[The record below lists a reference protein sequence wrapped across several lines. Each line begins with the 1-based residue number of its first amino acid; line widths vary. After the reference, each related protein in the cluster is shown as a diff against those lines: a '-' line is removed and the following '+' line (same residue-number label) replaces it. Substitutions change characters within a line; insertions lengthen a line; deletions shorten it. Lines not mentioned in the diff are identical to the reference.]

1 MEWIPCVCVLL
12 ASDIN
17 FDSFIFIFPRTIK
30 YTESIVNRR
39 FISHN
44 IEPKH
49 EHCLHEYEYT
59 SEARTVHACTACLCV
74 YACSCSVC
82 IFMGTRVL
90 VYVFARFL
98 WNVAIAWMSSNLWA
112 ESYHINGR
120 KRVSDYTHIYVQRTV
135 YTTVYRTME
144 NKAKRKKYKREESIA
159 CERELVWCEECVP
172 RVDGL
177 WLWGA
182 HTRLPFSI
190 YRINLKHLR
199 FHFASK
205 LKKRNYFIIASLL
218 SFSISCWFIYYCFSR
233 FSRISHIL
241 FNKFYWMSLQP
252 IVLIVVCA

>member
-1 MEWIPCVCVLL
+1 MDITEYGVNSVCVLL
-12 ASDIN
+12 ANDIN

-59 SEARTVHACTACLCV
+59 SEARTVHACTTCLCV

-135 YTTVYRTME
+135 YTAVYRTME
-144 NKAKRKKYKREESIA
+144 NKAKRKNTREKNQLRARESWFGAKSAFHEWMACGCEARIRGCRFRYIA
-159 CERELVWCEECVP
+159 
-172 RVDGL
+172 
-177 WLWGA
+177 
-182 HTRLPFSI
+182 SI
-190 YRINLKHLR
+190 WSI
-199 FHFASK
+199 FASISLPNWK
-205 LKKRNYFIIASLL
+205 SEIILL
-218 SFSISCWFIYYCFSR
+218 
-233 FSRISHIL
+233 
-241 FNKFYWMSLQP
+241 
-252 IVLIVVCA
+252 